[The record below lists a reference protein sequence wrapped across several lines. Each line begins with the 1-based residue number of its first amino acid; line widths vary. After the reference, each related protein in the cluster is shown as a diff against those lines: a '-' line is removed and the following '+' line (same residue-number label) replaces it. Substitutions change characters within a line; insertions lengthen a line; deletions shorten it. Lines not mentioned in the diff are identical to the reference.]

1 MTTEPDGPTGRPGP
15 EVAGSPEPLRSPAR
29 EAANLADGEWHL
41 LHAATPLLRGGI
53 FFLAVLGFVIA
64 NLRQRLVDL
73 FFPEPRYGPDR
84 DPIDAIYS
92 SGMTGWVLLAF
103 AGVLVLCLAAFY
115 LAWRMHTF
123 RVGQDAVEVRSG
135 ILFRTNRKARLDRI
149 QGINI
154 TRPVLARIVGAAK
167 LEISVAGQDANVQL
181 SYLRSALADALRRE
195 ILQLASGARAAAR
208 PTPEGT
214 DATIRPAATAALAA
228 DSGSQRDVTVPDS
241 GSGHRNAGH
250 PEFATR
256 VRAAVGERVGDFLAP
271 ELDPDAASP
280 ESVVKIPPGRL
291 AGSIVLSGGTV
302 VLVLMGLVLIAGIAT
317 GRLWLFFILLP
328 GILGSVGFYSRQIT
342 RSLRYSIAGTPD
354 GVRIGFG
361 LLATSNETLPPGRI
375 HAVEVTQ
382 SILWRPFGWWQ
393 IRIDTAGHSSQ
404 KGAAG
409 QANTTILPVGDLAD
423 VQRVLALVMPAYATE
438 EHRALVEEGMSS
450 RGTRYIT
457 APRRAA
463 WLRPLSWRRTGYRIL
478 DGVAL
483 LRHGV
488 VWRRLVLVPLARL
501 QSVGVEQGPVLR
513 ALGLARAELHTVP
526 GPVHPRLAVIDL
538 DQAWIMFDQVAAGA
552 IEWSGRDTSQQWR
565 R

>member
-1 MTTEPDGPTGRPGP
+1 MTTEPHGQTGSPGP
-15 EVAGSPEPLRSPAR
+15 DGAGSAPEPAGAPVR
-29 EAANLADGEWHL
+29 EAANLADGGWHR
-41 LHAATPLLRGGI
+41 LHPATPLLRGGI
-53 FFLAVLGFVIA
+53 FFLAVLGIVIA

-103 AGVLVLCLAAFY
+103 AGALILCVAAFY
-115 LAWRMHTF
+115 LAWRMHSF
-123 RVGQDAVEVRSG
+123 RIGQDAVEVRSG

-154 TRPVLARIVGAAK
+154 SRPVLARIVGAAK

-181 SYLRSALADALRRE
+181 SYLKSTLANALRRE
-195 ILQLASGARAAAR
+195 ILQLASGARAAAHAAYSE
-208 PTPEGT
+208 PEGVVGAP
-214 DATIRPAATAALAA
+214 DA
-228 DSGSQRDVTVPDS
+228 GSTPRI
-241 GSGHRNAGH
+241 AGH

-271 ELDPDAASP
+271 ELDPDAAPP

-302 VLVLMGLVLIAGIAT
+302 VLVIMGLVLIAGIAT

-328 GILGSVGFYSRQIT
+328 GIIGSIGFYSRQIT

-361 LLATSNETLPPGRI
+361 LLSTSNETLPPGRI

-423 VQRVLALVMPAYATE
+423 VLRVLSLVLPAFATD
-438 EHRALVEEGMSS
+438 EHRALIEEGMSS
-450 RGTRYIT
+450 RGARYIT
-457 APRRAA
+457 APRRAV
-463 WLRPLSWRRTGYRIL
+463 WLRPLSWRRTGYQIV
-478 DGVAL
+478 DGAAL
-483 LRHGV
+483 LRHGA

-501 QSVGVEQGPVLR
+501 QSVALEQGPLLR

-526 GPVHPRLAVIDL
+526 GPVRPRLAVIDL
-538 DQAWIMFDQVAAGA
+538 NQAWTMFDDVAAGA
-552 IEWSGRDTSQQWR
+552 IEWSDRDTSQKWR